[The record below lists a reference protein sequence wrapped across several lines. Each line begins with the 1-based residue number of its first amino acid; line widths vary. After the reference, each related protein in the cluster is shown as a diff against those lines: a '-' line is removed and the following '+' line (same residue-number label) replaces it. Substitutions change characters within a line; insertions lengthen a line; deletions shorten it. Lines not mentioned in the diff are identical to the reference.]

1 MDGERLSLLT
11 RKGNDLLAF
20 FPEIA
25 ADLRKLPDC
34 AIDVELVML
43 DEHGKPEFH

>member
-1 MDGERLSLLT
+1 VECPDFCRSAQP
-11 RKGNDLLAF
+11 KGNDLLHF

-34 AIDVELVML
+34 AIDAALL
-43 DEHGKPEFH
+43 LACLTHRT